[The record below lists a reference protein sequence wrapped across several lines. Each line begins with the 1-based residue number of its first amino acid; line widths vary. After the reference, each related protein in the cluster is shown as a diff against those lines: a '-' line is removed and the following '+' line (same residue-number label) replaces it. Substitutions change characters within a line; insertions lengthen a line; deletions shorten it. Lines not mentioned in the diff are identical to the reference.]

1 MQDFRSTAL
10 TIALMVLC
18 CALPLLI
25 ISGVSIAGGAVFG
38 QTALVLVGLAGIGYA
53 VYKVTRRRRRS

>member
-1 MQDFRSTAL
+1 MQDFRNTTL

-25 ISGVSIAGGAVFG
+25 ISGISIAGGAIFG
-38 QTALVLVGLAGIGYA
+38 KTALVLVGLAGIGYA
-53 VYKVTRRRRRS
+53 VYKVTRRRRGS